1 MVNHLQSRKG
11 QSAIEYLTTYGW
23 MLLVVAIVGAA
34 IFTTISNTDGAQAN
48 IEGFGDDIS
57 VEEVQVNTDD
67 NLVMSIRNNAAPNG
81 VDIHNVTI
89 SSDGNTAY
97 NDTGISLPGDVD
109 ETRTFTMQ
117 DVNSSDTGDTFDV
130 DFTYSTDQFPDSN
143 LTENG
148 TIEGEYQITS

>member
-34 IFTTISNTDGAQAN
+34 IFTTISNTEGAQAN

-67 NLVMSIRNNAAPNG
+67 NLVMSLKNKAAEG
-81 VDIHNVTI
+81 VDIHNVTF
-89 SSDGNTAY
+89 SADGNTAY
-97 NDTGISLPGDVD
+97 NDTGISLSSDPED
-109 ETRTFTMQ
+109 TKTFTMQ
-117 DVNSSDTGDTFDV
+117 DVNSSDTSDTFNV
-130 DFTYSTDQFPDSN
+130 VFTYSTDTFSESN